1 MADFL
6 FSIREL
12 TVDYLKNTRDTWEK
26 VLERAGIKEIKE
38 YTSENKNRA
47 FWGNTVLI
55 KDDNTYYSC
64 RLHQFEIDDLKS
76 DWEDF
81 IKLGE
86 NTRKIIIEALFEMK
100 GKPLFVRYHKS
111 DFYKNE
117 RVDKFIQ
124 HFGNEV
130 VDNMFIANCS
140 DILEK
145 YDMSELLNQK
155 IAMKD
160 ES

>member
-1 MADFL
+1 M
-6 FSIREL
+6 
-12 TVDYLKNTRDTWEK
+12 
-26 VLERAGIKEIKE
+26 
-38 YTSENKNRA
+38 
-47 FWGNTVLI
+47 
-55 KDDNTYYSC
+55 
-64 RLHQFEIDDLKS
+64 KS